1 MATEPGDDDFQ
12 PIDGNGSSSD
22 DGFRSFGDGNEEFID
37 PARAIDRGDTAG
49 GGTDTPSG
57 GATKVAGKRR
67 GRKPGTTNKAK
78 TAQVDLSSVEA
89 LLLTV
94 HTGLSVVLKAPEFE
108 LTEEEAH
115 KIAEAGTR
123 VSRHYNMTAT
133 AKSIDFA
140 NLMIV
145 LGTAYGSR
153 FMAMKMRRDMER
165 DERKKAAQSPNV
177 RQIFPDGSIPAS
189 Q

>member
-1 MATEPGDDDFQ
+1 
-12 PIDGNGSSSD
+12 
-22 DGFRSFGDGNEEFID
+22 
-37 PARAIDRGDTAG
+37 
-49 GGTDTPSG
+49 
-57 GATKVAGKRR
+57 
-67 GRKPGTTNKAK
+67 
-78 TAQVDLSSVEA
+78 VDLSSVEA